1 MLILYAKTVGIQSLF
16 ATNDLVIQFW
26 FLFSWINVALAV
38 FNMIPIY
45 PLDGYRI
52 VKYLFP
58 QVGYLME
65 TYRQYIVI

>member
-1 MLILYAKTVGIQSLF
+1 MLVYAKIVGIGSALAQD
-16 ATNDLVIQFW
+16 DLIIQFW

-52 VKYLFP
+52 DKYRAPEL
-58 QVGYLME
+58 
-65 TYRQYIVI
+65 